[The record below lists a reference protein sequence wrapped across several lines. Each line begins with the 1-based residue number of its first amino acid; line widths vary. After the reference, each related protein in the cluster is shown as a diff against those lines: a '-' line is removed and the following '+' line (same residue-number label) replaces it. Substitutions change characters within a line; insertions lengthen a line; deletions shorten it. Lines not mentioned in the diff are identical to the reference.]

1 MELRR
6 KISTG
11 IKSLDLK
18 LFGGFSIDEVAFIY
32 GEPSTGKTTLL
43 LSAAARLISLDPVAK
58 IVYVDSDGKFS
69 TKRLSQMTNND
80 ENLQRVI
87 YTRPSSFK
95 EQAEVLDNLPD
106 KIQQGDLVCI
116 DSFTGLYRLETGD
129 SQKTFLENKELNRQL
144 GQIKEIAFSKRV
156 AVLLTGQ
163 VRNILES
170 PVPAI
175 EPVAQRL
182 LRFWSDTVIRLE
194 NTSSQGV
201 KQASV
206 EKPNNLKGAVWFRI
220 TEKGL
225 EDE

>member
-1 MELRR
+1 MESRR

-18 LFGGFSIDEVAFIY
+18 LFGGFSISEVAFIY

-43 LSAAARLISLDPVAK
+43 LSASSQLISLDPGAK
-58 IVYVDSDGKFS
+58 IIYVDSDSKFS
-69 TKRLSQMTNND
+69 TKRLSQMTNNK
-80 ENLQRVI
+80 EILQRII

-95 EQAEVLDNLPD
+95 EQAEVLDNIPEQIL
-106 KIQQGDLVCI
+106 QGDLICI
-116 DSFTGLYRLETGD
+116 DSITGLYRLETGD

-156 AVLLTGQ
+156 TLPLTGH

-182 LRFWSDTVIRLE
+182 LRFWNDTVIRLE

-206 EKPNNLKGAVWFRI
+206 EKPQSLKGAVRFRI

>member
-1 MELRR
+1 MEPPR

-11 IKSLDLK
+11 IKSLDSK
-18 LFGGFSIDEVAFIY
+18 LYGGFSIGEVAFIY

-43 LSAAARLISLDPVAK
+43 LSAAARLITLNPAAK
-58 IVYVDSDGKFS
+58 IVYVDSDCKFS
-69 TKRLSQMTNND
+69 TKRISQMIDNN
-80 ENLQRVI
+80 ESLRRII
-87 YTRPSSFK
+87 YAQPSSFK
-95 EQAEVLDNLPD
+95 EQAEVLDNLPEG
-106 KIQQGDLVCI
+106 IQQGDLICI

-144 GQIKEIAFSKRV
+144 GQIKETAISKRV
-156 AVLLTGQ
+156 AILLTGQ

-201 KQASV
+201 KQASI
-206 EKPNNLKGAVWFRI
+206 EKPHNLKGAIRFKI
-220 TEKGL
+220 TEKGI